1 MIYAKLAGLL
11 TLIVGL
17 LATGYH
23 FGEMPYKTK
32 YEALQ
37 AQDWQAQ
44 AKAQEVAK
52 NAIAA
57 QLVQA
62 QATSKNNADAMVNL
76 ANENAQTVADR
87 DATLARVHRLEQ
99 LLAAAAAR
107 PAAGGGVSQTGG
119 GPPASGASGTS
130 QDAGIE
136 TALADAAAECTR
148 NADRL
153 DTLITQ
159 IRPQL

>member
-44 AKAQEVAK
+44 AKAQEAAK
-52 NAIAA
+52 AVIAG
-57 QLVQA
+57 QLAQA
-62 QATSKNNADAMVNL
+62 QAISKNNADAMVNL
-76 ANENAQTVADR
+76 ANENAQIAADR
-87 DATLARVHRLEQ
+87 DANLALARR
-99 LLAAAAAR
+99 LLASSAR
-107 PAAGGGVSQTGG
+107 PTPAGSGVPKAADQPAVAAAGG
-119 GPPASGASGTS
+119 SGSPTRAES
-130 QDAGIE
+130 
-136 TALADAAAECTR
+136 LLVAAADESERCADQL
-148 NADRL
+148 NA
-153 DTLITQ
+153 LIAQ